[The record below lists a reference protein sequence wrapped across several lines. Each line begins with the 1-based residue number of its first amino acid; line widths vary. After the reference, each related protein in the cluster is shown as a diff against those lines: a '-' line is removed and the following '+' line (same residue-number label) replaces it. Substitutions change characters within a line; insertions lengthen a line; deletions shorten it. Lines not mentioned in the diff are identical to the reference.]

1 MFCSNCG
8 KQLPDN
14 AKFCPDCGQPIIIP
28 ETTYVSEPEPEP
40 VPVAAPEPVKEP
52 EPVRAPEP
60 VRVPDPVKEN
70 EPVDMPMFVPAPE
83 PVVPEENRPLSPW
96 AYFGY
101 SLLFSIPFIGFI
113 LLIVLSFAGRNVNR
127 KNFARSYWCWA
138 LLVIAL
144 ILIAIV
150 ILVTGVLRGATETVA
165 AWLSG
170 IGLGWLAKL
179 IS

>member
-28 ETTYVSEPEPEP
+28 ENPIVKEPEPEP
-40 VPVAAPEPVKEP
+40 VKAPEPVAAPEPVK
-52 EPVRAPEP
+52 APEP
-60 VRVPDPVKEN
+60 VD
-70 EPVDMPMFVPAPE
+70 EPVFAPAPE
-83 PVVPEENRPLSPW
+83 PVVPAENRPLGPW

-101 SLLFSIPFIGFI
+101 GLLFSIPVIGFI
-113 LLIVLSFAGRNVNR
+113 LLIILSFAGRNVNR

-138 LLVIAL
+138 ILVIAL
-144 ILIAIV
+144 ILIAVV
-150 ILVTGVLRGATETVA
+150 ILLTGVLRGVTDSVA
-165 AWLSG
+165 AWLNG
-170 IGLGWLAKL
+170 IGLNWLARL